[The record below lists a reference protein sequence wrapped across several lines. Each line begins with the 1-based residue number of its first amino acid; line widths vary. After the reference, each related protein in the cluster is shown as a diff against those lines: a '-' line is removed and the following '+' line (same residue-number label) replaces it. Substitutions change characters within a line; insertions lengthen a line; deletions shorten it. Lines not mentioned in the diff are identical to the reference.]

1 MVNIVLVDDDKVSNF
16 VTAKLIQKCVKESH
30 CIFKFSS
37 ATEAL
42 ENLYEINPNFIFVD
56 LIMPQMT
63 GWDFLDQ
70 LNHETLKS
78 EIYILSGSM
87 DQDDID
93 KAKNSRHVKKF
104 LPKMSLK
111 DNIRGIFQN

>member
-1 MVNIVLVDDDKVSNF
+1 MVNIVLIDDDKVSNY

-42 ENLYEINPNFIFVD
+42 ENLYEINPNFVFVD
-56 LIMPQMT
+56 LFMPQMT

-70 LNHETLKS
+70 INHESLQS

-87 DQDDID
+87 DQVDIE
-93 KAKNSRHVKKF
+93 KAAKTRHVKKF
-104 LPKMSLK
+104 LSKMSLRDSIK
-111 DNIRGIFQN
+111 GIFQN